1 MSEKLLSTQVYD
13 TIKKD
18 IISLKYMPGSTLKER
33 ELAQLLGVSRTPIR
47 EAIQR
52 LLQETW
58 LVQGD
63 GKKLLVRPVTIE
75 DIHEII
81 QIRNIVESTAV
92 SWITKSGEQRVL
104 AGRLDA
110 IIDDMKYTDDQ
121 YTFTTLDIKFH
132 SACVE
137 CMKNNRL
144 CRFWYTVQ
152 EEVLRM
158 GLMALKGKDR
168 FKEVIFEHEQLV
180 EALWSKDTEKITGAM
195 AEHLKNSY
203 ASLLSRIDISDIT

>member
-13 TIKKD
+13 KIKKD
-18 IISLKYMPGSTLKER
+18 VISLQYAPGSILKER
-33 ELAQLLGVSRTPIR
+33 ELAQLMGVSRTPIR

-58 LVQGD
+58 LVQGE

-81 QIRNIVESTAV
+81 QIRNMVESTAV

-104 AGRLDA
+104 AGHLDA
-110 IIDDMKYTDDQ
+110 IIDEMKCADSQ
-121 YTFTTLDIKFH
+121 YAFTTLDIKFH
-132 SACVE
+132 SSCVE
-137 CMKNNRL
+137 CMKNDRL

-168 FKEVIFEHEQLV
+168 FKEVILEHERLV
-180 EALWSKDTEKITGAM
+180 EALWSKDTAKIIDAM
-195 AEHLKNSY
+195 SVHLKNSY